1 MVSLWKNGN
10 VVCVTTNGFVKKS
23 GEAVMGRG
31 NALAMA
37 QAIPELPKLLGSFIK
52 KYTNRVGFIYNRSV
66 INFPVKPSSG
76 NYDDLLP
83 YIQKYKPTDIINIP
97 GFWCKADPSIIE
109 TSIDQLNDLITK
121 FNLEKVYLPIP
132 GVNNGQLKL
141 EDIKPILKKA
151 SSKVIY
157 CSL

>member
-1 MVSLWKNGN
+1 MWLVSGK
-10 VVCVTTNGFVKKS
+10 
-23 GEAVMGRG
+23 M
-31 NALAMA
+31 
-37 QAIPELPKLLGSFIK
+37 
-52 KYTNRVGFIYNRSV
+52 
-66 INFPVKPSSG
+66 
-76 NYDDLLP
+76 D
-83 YIQKYKPTDIINIP
+83 INIP

-151 SSKVIY
+151 SSRVIY

>member
-52 KYTNRVGFIYNRSV
+52 KYTNRVGFIYNRSD

-109 TSIDQLNDLITK
+109 ISIDQLNDLITK